1 MKSEEKFWL
10 IPLSTLIK
18 KLDGHEGG
26 LTEVGAKTRAKR
38 YGPNIISEKKKK
50 GIIFQLLSRFQNP
63 LAILLL
69 VAAALSTLVGEFHSA
84 IIILIMVFFSV
95 GLDFFQEYRAGKAAE
110 GLRQSVALKSTVLR
124 EGKTREILSSKL
136 VPGDVVI
143 LSAGNLVPADGRL
156 LFSRELFL
164 NQALL
169 TGESFPV
176 EKTAANLTHKS
187 DDLISATNA
196 LFMGTSLVSG
206 EARMIVCNT
215 GQQTYLGGIAGVLV
229 QRHPPSA
236 FELGTK
242 QFGYLLMR
250 LTILLSF
257 FVLIVNLFFHRP
269 FLETVLFALA
279 LAVGMTPEFLPMVIS
294 VTLSRGSIRMARKK
308 VIVKRLSAI
317 HDLGSMDVLCTDKTG
332 TLTEASIK
340 LAKHLNCDGEESDHV
355 LQLSYLNSYFESG
368 IKSHLDEAVLQHGAV
383 NITGWKKIDE
393 IPFDFERRKISVLID
408 NGKERLLIVK
418 GAPEDI
424 LLSCTQFEAKNGKDI
439 KTLDAAERLKLHSLF
454 EEQSQQGFR
463 VLGVAWRHEPKS
475 HSQAIPS
482 DERGLTF
489 AGFATFFDP
498 PKKSAAQALK
508 LLSSNRIDLKIISG
522 DNEYVTA
529 HLCSELGIPITGIL
543 KGSAINEMNDDALQ
557 GSVEKVNVFCRVTPS
572 QKTRI
577 ICALKKRGHIVGFMG
592 DGINDAPSLYTAHVG
607 ISIDTAVDVAKEAAD
622 FILLKHDLR
631 VVNEGVIEGRR
642 TFGNIMKYIMMVTSS
657 NFGNMLSM
665 AGASLFLPF
674 LPMLAP
680 QILLNNLLYDI
691 SETPIPLDNVDKEV
705 LMQPHQWSMK
715 FITKFMLILGPISSI
730 FDFLIF
736 YIMLKILNA
745 GEQLFQTGW
754 FIESLATQILVIF
767 VIRTRLSPF
776 KSRPHPLL
784 IFSSLFLI
792 TVGIIITLSPF
803 GTYFDFVKPPFTFF
817 LILALMVSVYLWVA
831 ERGKRFFYKHF
842 ANSEGLKSPFMVLK
856 NA

>member
-1 MKSEEKFWL
+1 MESKEKFWL
-10 IPLSTLIK
+10 IPLSKLVK
-18 KLDGHEGG
+18 KLDSHKKG
-26 LTEVGAKTRAKR
+26 LREREAKTRAQR
-38 YGPNIISEKKKK
+38 YGLNIISEKKKK
-50 GIIFQLLSRFQNP
+50 TVIFQILSRFQNP
-63 LAILLL
+63 LVILLI
-69 VAAALSTLVGEFHSA
+69 VASVLAAFVGDIDSS
-84 IIILIMVFFSV
+84 IIIFSMIVLSV

-124 EGKTREILSSKL
+124 EGKVREMLSSEL
-136 VPGDVVI
+136 VPGDIVI

-156 LFSRELFL
+156 LFSRGLFL

-176 EKTAANLTHKS
+176 EKTATDLTKTT
-187 DDLISATNA
+187 DDLTSATNA
-196 LFMGTSLVSG
+196 LFMGTSIVSG

-215 GQQTYLGGIAGVLV
+215 GQQTFLGQIADVLE

-236 FELGTK
+236 FEIGTK

-250 LTILLSF
+250 LTILLSL

-279 LAVGMTPEFLPMVIS
+279 LAVGMTPEFLPMVMS
-294 VTLSRGSIRMARKK
+294 VTLARGSVRMARKK

-332 TLTEASIK
+332 TLTEASIR
-340 LAKHLNCDGEESDHV
+340 LAQHLDCNGEESEHV

-368 IKSHLDEAVLQHGAV
+368 IKSHLDEAVLKEGSV
-383 NITGWKKIDE
+383 NTKGWNKIDE
-393 IPFDFERRKISVLID
+393 IPFDFERRKISVLVD
-408 NGKERLLIVK
+408 NGEKRFLIVK

-424 LLSCTQFEAKNGKDI
+424 LLSCTQFEVNGGKEL
-439 KTLDAAERLKLHSLF
+439 KALNAATRLKLHSLF
-454 EEQSQQGFR
+454 EQQSQQGFR
-463 VLGVAWRHEPKS
+463 VLGVAWRLEPKD
-475 HSQAIPS
+475 HSRALPS
-482 DERGLTF
+482 DESGLTF

-498 PKKSAAQALK
+498 PKESALQALT
-508 LLSSNRIDLKIISG
+508 LLADNRVDLKIVSG

-529 HLCSELGIPITGIL
+529 HLCTELGITIKGIL
-543 KGSAINEMNDDALQ
+543 KGSEIDQMTDEALQ
-557 GSVEKVNVFCRVTPS
+557 ASVEKANLFCRVTPS

-577 ICALKKRGHIVGFMG
+577 ILALKKRGRIVGFMG

-622 FILLKHDLR
+622 FILLEHDLR
-631 VVNEGVIEGRR
+631 VVNDGVIEGRR

-665 AGASLFLPF
+665 AGASLIIPF

-691 SETPIPLDNVDKEV
+691 SETPIPLDNVDKEI
-705 LMQPHQWSMK
+705 LRKPHQWSMG

-736 YIMLKILNA
+736 YIMLKVLHT
-745 GEQLFQTGW
+745 GEHLFQTGW
-754 FIESLATQILVIF
+754 FIESLATQILVVF

-784 IFSSLFLI
+784 IFSSLFL
-792 TVGIIITLSPF
+792 VALGVIITLTPV
-803 GTYFDFVKPPFTFF
+803 GTYFDFVTPPPIFF
-817 LILALMVSVYLWVA
+817 FILILMVITYLIVA
-831 ERGKRFFYKHF
+831 ELGKRFFYKRF
-842 ANSEGLKSPFMVLK
+842 A
-856 NA
+856 